1 MAFLSYCT
9 TCYTFAKHSVI
20 PKANISPT
28 ISFIEVFTAYFTAPV
43 SNRMTSVTLSSPPCI
58 PHNSEFHWQKK
69 VVRKLLCHVIFLSY
83 KRCYLRISAMRFLDG
98 LTLVTP
104 RKDVLWV
111 VFGLNYILM
120 KVLIF
125 WVSWLAEY
133 TGADWVVGVS
143 KRTRTQDKTPSVVP
157 VLQSA
162 QSRDAER
169 VTLYHTHFQSQQL
182 QASSSSYSSGS
193 RGSERV
199 NDGDWGPGMV
209 KSRFRCLWL
218 DS

>member
-1 MAFLSYCT
+1 MAFLSYCM

-157 VLQSA
+157 VAPECSELRCWASHPLPHTLPITAAAGLVLFLQLWK
-162 QSRDAER
+162 QG
-169 VTLYHTHFQSQQL
+169 L
-182 QASSSSYSSGS
+182 
-193 RGSERV
+193 
-199 NDGDWGPGMV
+199 W
-209 KSRFRCLWL
+209 KS
-218 DS
+218 

>member
-20 PKANISPT
+20 LKANISPT

-43 SNRMTSVTLSSPPCI
+43 SNRMASVTLSSPPCI

-157 VLQSA
+157 VAPECSEPRCWASHPLPHVLPVTAAAGLVLFLQLWK
-162 QSRDAER
+162 QG
-169 VTLYHTHFQSQQL
+169 L
-182 QASSSSYSSGS
+182 
-193 RGSERV
+193 
-199 NDGDWGPGMV
+199 W
-209 KSRFRCLWL
+209 KS
-218 DS
+218 